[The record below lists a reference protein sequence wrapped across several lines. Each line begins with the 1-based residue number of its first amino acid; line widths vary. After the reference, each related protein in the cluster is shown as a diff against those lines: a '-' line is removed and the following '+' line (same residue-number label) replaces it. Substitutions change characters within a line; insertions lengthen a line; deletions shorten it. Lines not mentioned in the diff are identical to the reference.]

1 MGKQVWLVAAFSR
14 GAGVVVIS
22 AALSTFAFAPI
33 ASAESAGVG
42 GIGPALETQPGDGA
56 ASKSGFYDADAPV
69 RAHWCNKTSTLI
81 DDIHRLGGYSV
92 MRADIGEG
100 RVLERYWNVSEELVI
115 EHGTDGTSC
124 LVDLRRR

>member
-1 MGKQVWLVAAFSR
+1 MRLVAK
-14 GAGVVVIS
+14 S
-22 AALSTFAFAPI
+22 ARCAVALVSC
-33 ASAESAGVG
+33 ASFCTVFCSPAINAE
-42 GIGPALETQPGDGA
+42 PADGDGIA
-56 ASKSGFYDADAPV
+56 PAIVTESGERNVGPKAGPYDADAPV
-69 RAHWCNKTSTLI
+69 RPHWCNKTSTLI

-100 RVLERYWNVSEELVI
+100 RVLERYWNASEEVVI